1 MNRMAQEE
9 ILNLYKKSGALL
21 EGHFELSSGLHSPM
35 YLQSALVLQY
45 PEDASMLCSLLAGLF
60 KDRRIEVVVAPA
72 LGGIIVAHEVARA
85 LGVRAVF
92 AEREK
97 GELILRRGFNIKEG
111 ERALVVEDVI
121 TTGISVK
128 ETIKVVEKN
137 NGILAG
143 IGSLIDRSGGKA
155 EIGHPY
161 HSLVVLNVP
170 AYKPADCPLC
180 KSGEKITKPG
190 SRGLRG

>member
-1 MNRMAQEE
+1 MTQED
-9 ILNLYKKSGALL
+9 IIDIYKKSGALL
-21 EGHFELSSGLHSPM
+21 EGHYELSSGLHSPS

-45 PEDASMLCSLLAGLF
+45 PEYASMLCKRLAEVF
-60 KDRRIEVVVAPA
+60 KDRKIEVVIAPA
-72 LGGIIVAHEVARA
+72 LGGIIVAYEVARH
-85 LGVRAVF
+85 LKVRAVF

-97 GELILRRGFNIKEG
+97 GELTLRRGFNIKEG
-111 ERALVVEDVI
+111 ERTLVVEDVI

-128 ETIKVVEKN
+128 ETITAVEKN
-137 NGILAG
+137 KGMLVG
-143 IGSLIDRSGGKA
+143 VGSLIDRSGGKA

-170 AYKPADCPLC
+170 AYKPTDCPLC
-180 KSGEKITKPG
+180 KSGKKITKPG

>member
-1 MNRMAQEE
+1 MTQEE
-9 ILNLYKKSGALL
+9 IIAIYKKSGALL
-21 EGHFELSSGLHSPM
+21 EGHYELSSGLHSPS
-35 YLQSALVLQY
+35 YLQSALVLQH
-45 PEDASMLCSLLAGLF
+45 PEYASMLCKRLAEVF
-60 KDRRIEVVVAPA
+60 KDRKIEVVIAPA
-72 LGGIIVAHEVARA
+72 LGGIIVAYEVARH
-85 LGVRAVF
+85 LNVRAIF

-97 GELILRRGFNIKEG
+97 GELTLRRGFSIKEG
-111 ERALVVEDVI
+111 ERTLVVEDVI

-128 ETIKVVEKN
+128 ETIAAVEKN
-137 NGILAG
+137 KGMLVG
-143 IGSLIDRSGGKA
+143 VGSLIDRSGGKA

>member
-1 MNRMAQEE
+1 MIQDE
-9 ILNLYKKSGALL
+9 ILNIYKKAGALL
-21 EGHFELSSGLHSPM
+21 EGHFELSSGLHSPA

-45 PEDASMLCSLLAGLF
+45 PEYASMLCSRLAEVF
-60 KDRRIEVVVAPA
+60 KDRKIELVIAPA
-72 LGGIIVAHEVARA
+72 LGGIIVAYEIARH
-85 LGVRAVF
+85 LNVRAIF

-97 GELILRRGFNIKEG
+97 GALTLRRGFNIKEG
-111 ERALVVEDVI
+111 ERTLVVEDVI

-128 ETIKVVEKN
+128 ETIAVVEKN
-137 NGILAG
+137 KGMLVG
-143 IGSLIDRSGGKA
+143 VGSLIDRSGGKA

-170 AYKPADCPLC
+170 AYKPTDCPLC